1 MEHAEQPHTV
11 RVDIVAGGA
20 LTYLVDAPPEALP
33 PVRGRDLERAWYA
46 AREAAMAASWG
57 AVRGFRFRRP
67 DGSFTELALADR
79 DACCWA
85 AAVDQ
90 IAGLTNDYG
99 LSLCLRLLA
108 LVDLLTRARWAVPLC
123 RLERDGADLHP
134 SLLRAAAATPLT
146 PEARFDEDGFR
157 ARLIPSLAPSP
168 SPGMTGASAPPVAA
182 STGAASTP
190 LRPLALAS
198 ALASVPGES
207 PAQTSGR
214 TA

>member
-1 MEHAEQPHTV
+1 MEHPMKPGEQSPTV
-11 RVDIVAGGA
+11 RVDVLAGGA
-20 LTYLVDAPPEALP
+20 LTYVVDAPPEALP

-46 AREAAMAASWG
+46 AREAAMAATWG

-90 IAGLTNDYG
+90 IAGLTSSYG

-108 LVDLLTRARWAVPLC
+108 LVDLLARARWAVPLC

-134 SLLRAAAATPLT
+134 SLLHAAAATPLT
-146 PEARFDEDGFR
+146 AEARFDEGGFR
-157 ARLIPSLAPSP
+157 SRLIPSLVELP
-168 SPGMTGASAPPVAA
+168 AA
-182 STGAASTP
+182 LPAGS
-190 LRPLALAS
+190 LA
-198 ALASVPGES
+198 
-207 PAQTSGR
+207 
-214 TA
+214 

>member
-57 AVRGFRFRRP
+57 AIRGFRFRRP

-90 IAGLTNDYG
+90 IVGLTNFYG

-108 LVDLLTRARWAVPLC
+108 LVDLLARARWAAPLC

-157 ARLIPSLAPSP
+157 ARLTPSLAPAPKS
-168 SPGMTGASAPPVAA
+168 AAAADAAPP
-182 STGAASTP
+182 P
-190 LRPLALAS
+190 ELPLALAS
-198 ALASVPGES
+198 APGES
-207 PAQTSGR
+207 PAAQPSGSP
-214 TA
+214 A